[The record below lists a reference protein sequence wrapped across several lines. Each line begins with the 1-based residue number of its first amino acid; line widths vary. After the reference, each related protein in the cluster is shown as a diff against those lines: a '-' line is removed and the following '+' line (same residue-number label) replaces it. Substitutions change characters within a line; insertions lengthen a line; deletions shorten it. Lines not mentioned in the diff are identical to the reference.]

1 MRGCKPSEVQT
12 DTRAVAAVQ
21 AAPGWLS
28 KEAKAEWR
36 RVMPLLVER
45 RILTD
50 ADLGS
55 LENYCLCVG
64 QVRATQAV
72 IASEG
77 LTITTKNGLRAHP
90 AVRIQSDA
98 MTRARL
104 LAAEL
109 GLTPVSRSRVAIR
122 EDDNDPDSSDLGL

>member
-1 MRGCKPSEVQT
+1 MKGRKPQLTPDAIGIGTTMKS
-12 DTRAVAAVQ
+12 
-21 AAPGWLS
+21 PSWLS
-28 KEAKAEWR
+28 KDAKAEWR
-36 RVMPLLVER
+36 RVMPILSAR

-55 LENYCLCVG
+55 LENYCIASG
-64 QVRATQAV
+64 QVREMQRT
-72 IASEG
+72 IKREG
-77 LTITTKNGLRAHP
+77 SVITTDRGPRAHP

-109 GLTPVSRSRVAIR
+109 GLTPVSRNRPTMRTDLS
-122 EDDNDPDSSDLGL
+122 DDDSASDLGV